1 MIMITPFQ
9 QMRWESPKQKELRE
23 NKKKKNKKDEKK
35 DLTDNEFDV
44 ILTIETRKRGM

>member
-23 NKKKKNKKDEKK
+23 NKKKKKKDEKK
-35 DLTDNEFDV
+35 VLT
-44 ILTIETRKRGM
+44 K

>member
-23 NKKKKNKKDEKK
+23 NKKKKKKDEKK
-35 DLTDNEFDV
+35 RLD
-44 ILTIETRKRGM
+44 R